1 MDVTLDDFADPRLRR
16 AFEAVAGQLATA
28 APGSPVDPSLIEDL
42 GLQSLV
48 RGLVMDPRPLPEWS
62 DVKTRVSLRRLDADI
77 DALEVEL
84 AGMDEGTETYS
95 EKLRRLIALQQEK
108 RSLGQ

>member
-1 MDVTLDDFADPRLRR
+1 
-16 AFEAVAGQLATA
+16 
-28 APGSPVDPSLIEDL
+28 
-42 GLQSLV
+42 
-48 RGLVMDPRPLPEWS
+48 MDPRPLPEWS